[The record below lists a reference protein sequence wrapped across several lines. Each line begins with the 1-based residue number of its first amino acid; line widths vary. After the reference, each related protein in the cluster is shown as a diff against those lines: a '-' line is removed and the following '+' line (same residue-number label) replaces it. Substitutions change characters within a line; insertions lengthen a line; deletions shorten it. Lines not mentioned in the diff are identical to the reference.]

1 MLLYVKRSEKNC
13 STAGDNSGLLFGFCI
28 DRDLCTG
35 GVKKFLTP
43 IGESES
49 GSDGIGEGS
58 RGCIVVG
65 GEARVSKTN
74 ESMHCE

>member
-1 MLLYVKRSEKNC
+1 M
-13 STAGDNSGLLFGFCI
+13 FGFCI
-28 DRDLCTG
+28 DCDLCTG

-49 GSDGIGEGS
+49 ESDGIEEVS

-74 ESMHCE
+74 KSMHCEEL